1 MNIHIWEALAENGG
15 MYNPSTWKAVV
26 EESGFKVILSY
37 ILSLKPSCAIQIL
50 NEKKKGKIT
59 MSRK

>member
-1 MNIHIWEALAENGG
+1 MSIHIWEALAENGG

-50 NEKKKGKIT
+50 NEK
-59 MSRK
+59 